1 MIKDT
6 LEEFIKTV
14 IQCLT
19 ESNIKYVIVGGLA
32 AILYGRPR
40 TTIDVDIIVD
50 YTSDDEIYRLEN
62 ILKEQGFSLQP
73 NEILDSIK
81 DKSHCSIFL
90 EDYVYRIDLQGV
102 YSSLDIRAIENRLLM
117 KIYNLDTY
125 IEKIEDVIIG
135 KLVYGSPQDNEDIF
149 AIIIR
154 QKDKID
160 LEYLKSVA
168 RIEKVEKELKQ
179 ILSNF

>member
-50 YTSDDEIYRLEN
+50 YTSADEINRLEN
-62 ILKEQGFSLQP
+62 ILKEKGFSLQI
-73 NEILDSIK
+73 NEILEVIK

-90 EDYVYRIDLQGV
+90 KDYVYRIDLQGA

-117 KIYNLDTY
+117 KIYNLETY
-125 IEKIEDVIIG
+125 IEKIEDIIID
-135 KLVYGSPQDNEDIF
+135 KLVYGSPQDYEDII
-149 AIIIR
+149 AIVIR
-154 QKDKID
+154 QKDKLD

-168 RIEKVEKELKQ
+168 LIENVEKELRQ